1 MLQSHSY
8 THSSAYA
15 RSTTILQLCALRT
28 TYCIYARSTVLCFQH
43 KRSNFRPRRQKQKK
57 KGCIFVGPAVRNILL
72 GRGAQRK
79 DSHKNTKRNNR
90 NSCFIGWLKFLLSIL
105 DCFVCFLREE
115 KKMKWRQRSSR
126 GIHLKVM
133 PESQNSLSFV
143 LRKWFVFKESP
154 RQDPDNFWKF
164 KFHPWHWPVWPWPW
178 PWPWHW
184 KGEIQ
189 GKDLS
194 GFLKETTDD

>member
-1 MLQSHSY
+1 MLQSHSYTHSSVY

-28 TYCIYARSTVLCFQH
+28 TYCIYARTTVLCFQH

-115 KKMKWRQRSSR
+115 KKMKWSKAEKFQRNSSE
-126 GIHLKVM
+126 GDAWVTKFLVFCLAEMICL
-133 PESQNSLSFV
+133 Q
-143 LRKWFVFKESP
+143 RKPPTRSW
-154 RQDPDNFWKF
+154 QLL
-164 KFHPWHWPVWPWPW
+164 
-178 PWPWHW
+178 
-184 KGEIQ
+184 EI
-189 GKDLS
+189 
-194 GFLKETTDD
+194 